1 MKYKTINPATNEII
15 QEFELFSDDQVDELI
30 DTAHKCYQDWKRTDF
45 GERAKMMEKA
55 ANVLE
60 DNKGRYGRTMT
71 QEMGKTYKSA
81 VAEVEKCA
89 WVCRYYAKNAKKFL
103 ADEIVETE
111 ASRSLIAYRPMGIL
125 LGVMP
130 WNYPMWQV
138 FRFAAPALMA
148 GNVGL
153 LKHASN
159 VPQSALYIE
168 EVFRDAGFPEGA
180 FTTLL
185 IKSDQVK
192 KILDNTKI
200 RAATLTGSGP
210 AGSAVAAQ
218 SGEKIKK
225 TVLELGGS
233 DPYIILEDADL
244 DHAARQCTVS
254 RLLNTGQSCI
264 GAKRFIVLDEIY
276 DSFLGKFTD
285 CMRAATVGNPMED
298 VTMGPMAREDLR
310 DEVHEQ
316 VKESVKKGAI
326 LHLGGQIPDR
336 VGSYYPATILTNV
349 KPGMP
354 AYDDEIFG
362 PVASVIRV
370 KNEKEA
376 IEVANSTAFGLGS
389 CIFTNDLKRGERIA
403 KDEIEAGSCF
413 VNQYVKSDPRLP
425 FGGIKNSGYGRELSY
440 YGIRE
445 FVNVKTIY
453 IK

>member
-1 MKYKTINPATNEII
+1 MKYKTKNPATNETI
-15 QEFELFSDDQVDELI
+15 QEFELFSDEKVVRII
-30 DTAHKCYQDWKRTDF
+30 DTAHKCYDDWKRTDF
-45 GERAKMMEKA
+45 SERAKMMEKA
-55 ANVLE
+55 ASVLE
-60 DNKGRYGRTMT
+60 DNKERYGRTMT

-89 WVCRYYAKNAKKFL
+89 WVCRYYAKNAEKFL
-103 ADEIVETE
+103 ADEVVETD
-111 ASRSLIAYRPMGIL
+111 ASRSLIAYRPMGIVL
-125 LGVMP
+125 AVMP

-168 EVFRDAGFPEGA
+168 EVFREAGFPDGA

-185 IKSDQVK
+185 IKSDQVE
-192 KILDNTKI
+192 KILENTKI
-200 RAATLTGSGP
+200 TSATLTGSEP
-210 AGSAVAAQ
+210 AGSAVAAK

-244 DHAARQCTVS
+244 DHAAKQCTES

-276 DSFLGKFTD
+276 DSFLSKFTEY
-285 CMRAATVGNPMED
+285 MSAATIGNPMEN

-326 LHLGGQIPDR
+326 LHLGGKIPKR

-370 KNEKEA
+370 QNEKEA
-376 IEVANSTAFGLGS
+376 IRVANATAFGLGS
-389 CIFTNDLKRGERIA
+389 CVFTKNLERGERIA
-403 KDEIEAGSCF
+403 TNELDAGSCF

-425 FGGIKNSGYGRELSY
+425 FGGIKSSGYGRELSY